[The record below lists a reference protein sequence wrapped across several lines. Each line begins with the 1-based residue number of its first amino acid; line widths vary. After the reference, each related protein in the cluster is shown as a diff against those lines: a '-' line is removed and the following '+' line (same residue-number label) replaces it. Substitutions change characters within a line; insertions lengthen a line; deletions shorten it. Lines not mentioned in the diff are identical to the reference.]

1 MQARLIWKRFAEA
14 HDSEGLSDLRRDA
27 ILEIGVVMLVIAWVI
42 MLASIGYRGRP
53 EGLWVAFCLSGGA
66 LGIIA
71 FRHQHFRAA
80 LLVLIAAAIG
90 AIAGQ
95 AWLFPES
102 AAQFYFPL
110 VVVASSALVSSGWN
124 VLGVATLAS
133 TAWLVVAR
141 GQGASWLDYDQI
153 ISPIFLNYLT
163 AFAVWLGSRQM
174 RIALTWMRN
183 SYARA
188 NDLLEQLRDER
199 MRLAQTLKMLEDAY
213 YRITKLNDTLTEARS
228 AAESAR
234 RLKAEFAANISHELR
249 TPLNLVIGFSET
261 MANAPETYAGVAWTP
276 TLRGDIEQVYRSSRH
291 LSTLI
296 DDILDLSAL
305 EVRQLGLVIEEAN
318 LQQVIEEAVAVIH
331 DLYRAKRLYLKIDAA
346 PSLPQAIID
355 TTRIRQVL
363 LNLLSNAIRFTRQG
377 GVTISARVVDQEIQ
391 VSVADTG
398 IGIAPQ
404 DVVRVFE
411 EFGQVDGATSRK
423 HEGTGLGVP
432 LSKRLVELHGG
443 RMWLDSR
450 PGAGTTFYF
459 TLPVA
464 TDGQRSKT
472 RPELVHAPSRPGD
485 YLSGHRKVLLTV
497 EPDPLL
503 LRTIR
508 RHMSAYK
515 VMEVKDTDDL
525 PALIDFY
532 QPVSILVDVS
542 SQPDLPTPPM
552 WAAQMP
558 PDLPLITVSMP
569 GSLNSARALG
579 IQNYLIKPISR
590 EQLLDAIDCLEQE
603 VRTILI
609 VDDDPRLV
617 DLLSRMLQSSGEA
630 YQLLKAFGGKEAL
643 ALLSQQTVDLVL
655 LDLVMPDLSGLD
667 VLKAM
672 KQDRALADLSVIVI
686 SGQPPEEAGPHM
698 GLFLQI
704 VRSKGTSITEVL
716 TCLKALMEGLPRRE
730 LPDSGARVSPRSP
743 EVLSDPPA
751 S

>member
-1 MQARLIWKRFAEA
+1 MQAKLIWKRFAET
-14 HDSEGLSDLRRDA
+14 HDAEGLNDLRRDA
-27 ILEIGVVMLVIAWVI
+27 ILEMGIVMFVIAWVI
-42 MLASIGYRGRP
+42 MLASIGYHGRP
-53 EGLWVAFCLSGGA
+53 QGLLVAACLSGGA
-66 LGIIA
+66 LGVLA
-71 FRHQHFRAA
+71 FRQAHFRLA
-80 LLVLIAAAIG
+80 LLVLMAAAIG
-90 AIAGQ
+90 AIACQ

-102 AAQFYFPL
+102 AAQFYFPI
-110 VVVASSALVSSGWN
+110 VVAASSALVSSGWS

-133 TAWLVVAR
+133 AAWLAVAW
-141 GQGASWLDYDQI
+141 GQGARGLDYDQI
-153 ISPIFLNYLT
+153 ISPVFLNYLT

-228 AAESAR
+228 AAEAAR

-249 TPLNLVIGFSET
+249 TPLNLIIGFSET

-276 TLRGDIEQVYRSSRH
+276 TLRGDIEQIYRSSRH

-305 EVRQLGLVIEEAN
+305 EVRQLGLVIEEAS
-318 LQQVIEEAVAVIH
+318 LPQVIEEAAAVIH
-331 DLYRAKRLYLKIDAA
+331 DLYRAKRLYLKIDTA
-346 PSLPQAIID
+346 PNLPQAIVD

-377 GVTISARVVDQEIQ
+377 GVTVAARLADREIR

-404 DVVRVFE
+404 DVGKVFE
-411 EFGQVDGATSRK
+411 EFGQVDGATSRQ

-432 LSKRLVELHGG
+432 LSKRLVQLHGG
-443 RMWLDSR
+443 RMWLESQ
-450 PGAGTTFYF
+450 PGVGTTFYF
-459 TLPVA
+459 TVPTTLGDP
-464 TDGQRSKT
+464 RSRVSAEVT
-472 RPELVHAPSRPGD
+472 QTPIRPDA
-485 YLSGHRKVLLTV
+485 YLSGHRKVLLAI

-508 RHMSAYK
+508 RHMTAYE
-515 VMEVKDTDDL
+515 VMEVKDHADL

-532 QPVSILVDVS
+532 QPVAVLVDVS
-542 SQPDLPTPPM
+542 GQPGLPTQPAWRAYMPADLPVIM
-552 WAAQMP
+552 AA
-558 PDLPLITVSMP
+558 MP

-590 EQLLDAIDCLEQE
+590 EQLLDAVECLEQT

-617 DLLSRMLQSSGEA
+617 DLLSRMLQSSGKE
-630 YQLLKAFGGKEAL
+630 YQLLKAYGGREAL
-643 ALLSQQTVDLVL
+643 ALLNQQPVDLVL
-655 LDLVMPDLSGLD
+655 LDLIMPDLGGLD
-667 VLKAM
+667 VLRAV
-672 KQDRALADLSVIVI
+672 KQEQALANLAVIVI
-686 SGQPPEEAGPHM
+686 SAQPPEESGPPM
-698 GLFLQI
+698 GLFLQV
-704 VRSKGTSITEVL
+704 VRPKSTSLTEML
-716 TCLKALMEGLPRRE
+716 TCLGGLMEVLPRRE
-730 LPDSGARVSPRSP
+730 APGFESSPESP
-743 EVLSDPPA
+743 EVPGGLPA